1 MVVYDV
7 TSEESFKNVEEWI
20 KDINKHAE
28 KGVIK
33 VLVGNK
39 KDVTDRVLYLFFRKL
54 HMKMVKH

>member
-39 KDVTDRVLYLFFRKL
+39 KDVTDRVLYLFL
-54 HMKMVKH
+54 ESYI